1 MGDKKLAI
9 GVIHGMGSQGAMRP
23 PSSDIVTFSKDL
35 ARLVEKDVGKAT
47 FSRDVAWRE
56 IFWSDILQ
64 RRQLDYLKR
73 IKRRTDFDY
82 VRKFVLCN
90 LSDASAYRPTVGND
104 VDTYGAIHGRVR
116 DTIAELENDC
126 EDGAPL
132 ILIAHSLGAHVLSNY
147 MYDLSKDPGSVPS
160 PFQQMKRLMFF
171 VTFGCNIPVFVFAYP
186 AEDVT
191 PIARPGTALPPS
203 KTMNPWWYNFY
214 DRDDVL
220 GYPLRD
226 IGPKYKALV
235 DAGELRDVSVNAGSP
250 LVSWTPLSH
259 NAYWKDADVVDPIR
273 RLVKIALR

>member
-1 MGDKKLAI
+1 MGTKKLAI
-9 GVIHGMGSQGAMRP
+9 GVIHGMGSQGATRP
-23 PSSDIVTFSKDL
+23 PSSDTLTFSKDL
-35 ARLVEKDVGKAT
+35 ARLVERDVGTAKFNT
-47 FSRDVAWRE
+47 DVAWRE

-64 RRQLDYLKR
+64 GRQLNYLKR
-73 IKRRTDFDY
+73 IKRRTDFDD

-90 LSDASAYRPTVGND
+90 LSDASAYRPTAGND
-104 VDTYGAIHGRVR
+104 ADTYGAIHNRVR
-116 DTIAELENDC
+116 TTIAELEADC

-132 ILIAHSLGAHVLSNY
+132 ILLAHSLGGHILSNY
-147 MYDLSKDPGSVPS
+147 MYDLSKNPGSVPS
-160 PFQQMKRLMFF
+160 AFQQMKRLMFF

-186 AEDVT
+186 PEDVT
-191 PIARPGTALPPS
+191 PIARPGTGLPPD

-220 GYPLRD
+220 GYPLKD

-235 DAGELRDVSVNAGSP
+235 DAGELRDVSVNAGNP
-250 LVSWTPLSH
+250 LVAWTPLSH